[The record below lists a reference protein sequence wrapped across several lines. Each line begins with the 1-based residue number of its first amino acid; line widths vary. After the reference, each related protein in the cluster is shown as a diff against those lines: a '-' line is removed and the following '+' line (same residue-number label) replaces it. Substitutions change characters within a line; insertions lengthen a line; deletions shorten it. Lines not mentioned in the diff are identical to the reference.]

1 MYFELLNDDMGVS
14 IHMCMYNKDEKG
26 RNLVGGVVSS
36 KDELE
41 HKIKAMVSELK
52 QLQRVAEKYL
62 AY

>member
-1 MYFELLNDDMGVS
+1 MYFELINDGAGVS

-26 RNLVGGVVSS
+26 RNLVGRVILS
-36 KDELE
+36 KDELD
-41 HKIKAMVSELK
+41 HKIKVMVSELR